1 MKRTDWQN
9 AFGEVDEDFHL
20 RLRSTLNELEET
32 DMKNRKNLAVIILA
46 AALIVALLAGA
57 GIAASQLGVFH
68 MLDSADPIVPLEG
81 AQELV
86 GTNLGAVEN
95 DLVKLTVEEAVF
107 DGQGALVQCRLSPR
121 DTERYAMFNSFMQ
134 DAPEEEYIT
143 ETVPA
148 EVAEGSQEIETDD
161 GVYTI
166 INEAEHS
173 LLFNGVPIEFPASWD
188 AAQAANIPVYEENGA
203 IYYGDYREYRVLG
216 RRDGRQTIDYWI
228 SVYTGDDRIELDA
241 YDAEGQADGSVL
253 VWCSGFA
260 DEKLDAEE
268 IEAHVIGEI
277 SVDGV
282 DTMLDEIAFTLP
294 KTDAE
299 RRCSLQPVGE
309 GKGER
314 FEILSGSIIFT
325 KVRAYMALDYR
336 YEQAEKGEEMGIDF
350 RLYDGDGNRITTG
363 AGNCTEVDGIWH
375 WNMEMQ
381 SFAEIPET
389 IWLEA
394 KVIGED
400 KTLGRVEC
408 RLIEE

>member
-1 MKRTDWQN
+1 MKRTDWQS

-20 RLRSTLNELEET
+20 RLRSTLDGLEEK
-32 DMKNRKNLAVIILA
+32 DMKKRNLTAILLA

-57 GIAASQLGVFH
+57 GIAASRLGVFH

-268 IEAHVIGEI
+268 IEVHVIGEI

-325 KVRAYMALDYR
+325 KVRAYMALDYS
-336 YEQAEKGEEMGIDF
+336 YEQAETGEEMGIDF

-363 AGNCTEVDGIWH
+363 AGNCTEVDGVWH

-381 SFAEIPET
+381 SFAEVPET
-389 IWLEA
+389 IYLEA

-400 KTLGRVEC
+400 RTLGRVEC

>member
-268 IEAHVIGEI
+268 IEVHVIGEI

-314 FEILSGSIIFT
+314 FEILSGSIAFT
-325 KVRAYMALDYR
+325 KVRAYMQLDYR

>member
-86 GTNLGAVEN
+86 GTSLGTVEN

-268 IEAHVIGEI
+268 IEVHVIGEI
-277 SVDGV
+277 SVDDV

-314 FEILSGSIIFT
+314 FEILSGSIAFT
-325 KVRAYMALDYR
+325 KVRAYMQLDYR

>member
-1 MKRTDWQN
+1 MKQTDWQN
-9 AFGEVDEDFHL
+9 AFGEVDENFHL
-20 RLRSTLNELEET
+20 RLRSTLDGLEERE
-32 DMKNRKNLAVIILA
+32 MKKKKNYTAILLA

-57 GIAASQLGVFH
+57 GVAANRLGVFR

-86 GTNLGAVEN
+86 GTNLGTVEN
-95 DLVKLTVEEAVF
+95 ELVKLTVEEAVF

-121 DTERYAMFNSFMQ
+121 DVKRYAMFNSFMQ
-134 DAPEEEYIT
+134 DAPEKEYIT

-161 GVYTI
+161 GLYTI
-166 INEAEHS
+166 INEDEHS
-173 LLFNGVPIEFPASWD
+173 LLFNGVQIEFPESWD
-188 AAQAANIPVYEENGA
+188 EAQATNIPVYEENGVL
-203 IYYGDYREYRVLG
+203 YYGDYREYRVLG

-228 SVYTGDDRIELDA
+228 SAYTDDDRIELDA

-260 DEKLDAEE
+260 GEKLDVEE

-277 SVDGV
+277 SVDGA

-294 KTDAE
+294 KTDVE
-299 RRCSLQPVGE
+299 RRCSIQPVGE

-314 FEILSGSIIFT
+314 FAILSGSVIFT
-325 KVRAYMALDYR
+325 KVRAYMALDYS

-363 AGNCTEVDGIWH
+363 AGNCTEVDGVWH

-381 SFAEIPET
+381 SFAEVPET

>member
-107 DGQGALVQCRLSPR
+107 DGQGALVQLRIAPK
-121 DTERYAMFNSFMQ
+121 DADKYVMFDSMLQ

-268 IEAHVIGEI
+268 IEVHVIGEI

-314 FEILSGSIIFT
+314 FEILSGSIAFT
-325 KVRAYMALDYR
+325 KVRAYMQLDYS

>member
-314 FEILSGSIIFT
+314 FEILSGSIAFT
-325 KVRAYMALDYR
+325 KVRAYMQLDYS